1 MESKVEKISE
11 TIPINPR
18 HNRYQSDI
26 IGTHFMSR
34 LHRWKSS
41 TAALMA
47 IAITTGAATPL
58 FTFEPVQAQGFN
70 LNQSRIT
77 TIPARVTFPVTYEKE
92 KVIVTPGETSP
103 LTLRIRNDII
113 DSNRN
118 VLIPANTEVVGQLEP
133 VNLYNNYPSS
143 SNNNKGV
150 RFVAR
155 ELVFSS
161 GRRLQINANSQT
173 ISQTERISKG
183 SDTGQ
188 ILTDAAIGAGAAS
201 VISLLTGNKRI
212 EVLEPIAGGA
222 AGALASVLLRKK
234 SVDVFVLQ
242 PEDDLSIT
250 LQSNLVIPRN

>member
-1 MESKVEKISE
+1 VESKVEKISE
-11 TIPINPR
+11 TILVNPR

-26 IGTHFMSR
+26 IGTHTMSR
-34 LHRWKSS
+34 LLRWKSS

-47 IAITTGAATPL
+47 IAITTGAASPL
-58 FTFEPVQAQGFN
+58 LTFTPVQAQGFN
-70 LNQSRIT
+70 LNQSRTT
-77 TIPARVTFPVTYEKE
+77 TIRATATFPVTYEKE

-103 LTLRIRNDII
+103 LTLKIRNDII
-113 DSNRN
+113 DNNRN
-118 VLIPANTEVVGQLEP
+118 VLIPANTQVVGQLEP
-133 VNLYNNYPSS
+133 INLYNNYPSGN
-143 SNNNKGV
+143 NNNKGV
-150 RFVAR
+150 RFVAK

-173 ISQTERISKG
+173 ITRTERISKG

-188 ILTDAAIGAGAAS
+188 ILTDAAIGAGAAT
-201 VISLLTGNKRI
+201 VISLLTGNKKI
-212 EVLEPIAGGA
+212 EALEPIAGGA

-242 PEDDLSIT
+242 PEQDLSIT

>member
-1 MESKVEKISE
+1 
-11 TIPINPR
+11 
-18 HNRYQSDI
+18 
-26 IGTHFMSR
+26 MSR

-47 IAITTGAATPL
+47 IAITTGAATPF
-58 FTFEPVQAQGFN
+58 FTFAPVQAQGFN
-70 LNQSRIT
+70 LNQSRTT
-77 TIPARVTFPVTYEKE
+77 TIRATATLPVTYEKE

-103 LTLRIRNDII
+103 LTLKIRNNII

-118 VLIPANTEVVGQLEP
+118 VLIPANTQVVGQLEP
-133 VNLYNNYPSS
+133 INLYNNYPNGNN
-143 SNNNKGV
+143 NNNKGV
-150 RFVAR
+150 RFVAK

-173 ISQTERISKG
+173 ITRTQRISKG

-188 ILTDAAIGAGAAS
+188 ILTDAAIGAGAAT
-201 VISLLTGNKRI
+201 VISLLTGNKKI
-212 EVLEPIAGGA
+212 EALEPIAGGA

-242 PEDDLSIT
+242 PEQDLSIT